1 MGGGL
6 LNLISKGSEDI
17 ILTGNPDISFFKHVY
32 KKYSN
37 YGSQYFRIDYT
48 GLRSLSYKN
57 DTVIEIGPGK
67 GALTFPL
74 INHLEKIHVIEI
86 DRDLISLLQKKNN
99 KKISIHESDA
109 LVFNFDQFKQN
120 IRIVG
125 NLPYNISSPLLFH
138 LLNYRDNIID
148 MTFMLQKEVVDRIVA
163 TPGNKVFGRISV
175 IMQAFFDT
183 ELMFVVP
190 KESFNPQPKIE
201 SAILY
206 LKTKSKP
213 LVKNSKPLE
222 EIVKI
227 AFSQRRKTL
236 KNCLKSVLDQ
246 SQTDIDLSQRAEMLS
261 VENFV
266 TLMNDYEKQN

>member
-1 MGGGL
+1 MAHKARKRFGQNFL
-6 LNLISKGSEDI
+6 VDQQVINQIVSTIAPKRMDSI
-17 ILTGNPDISFFKHVY
+17 
-32 KKYSN
+32 
-37 YGSQYFRIDYT
+37 
-48 GLRSLSYKN
+48 
-57 DTVIEIGPGK
+57 IEIGPGK

-74 INHLEKIHVIEI
+74 IDHLDHIHVIEI
-86 DRDLISLLQKKNN
+86 DRDLISLLQKKSN
-99 KKISIHESDA
+99 KKITIHESDA
-109 LVFNFDQFKQN
+109 LVFNFDQFTKN

-138 LLNYRDNIID
+138 LLNYRNNIID

-163 TPGNKVFGRISV
+163 APGNKVYGRTSV

-190 KESFNPQPKIE
+190 KESFDPQPKIE

-206 LKTKSKP
+206 LKTKSEP
-213 LVKNSKPLE
+213 LVQNLRPFE

-236 KNCLKSVLDQ
+236 KNCLKSVLNQ
-246 SQTDIDLSQRAEMLS
+246 SQTDIDLSHRAEMLS

>member
-1 MGGGL
+1 MAHKPRKRFGQNFL
-6 LNLISKGSEDI
+6 VDEQVINQIVSTVSPK
-17 ILTGNPDISFFKHVY
+17 
-32 KKYSN
+32 
-37 YGSQYFRIDYT
+37 
-48 GLRSLSYKN
+48 KN

-74 INHLEKIHVIEI
+74 IIHLKKIHVIEI

-138 LLNYRDNIID
+138 LLNYRENIID

-163 TPGNKVFGRISV
+163 PPGSKVYGRISV

-213 LVKNSKPLE
+213 LVQNSKPLE

-236 KNCLKSVLDQ
+236 KNCLKSVLNQ

-261 VENFV
+261 VENYV
-266 TLMNDYEKQN
+266 TLMNDYEKQD

>member
-1 MGGGL
+1 MPHKPRKRFGQNFL
-6 LNLISKGSEDI
+6 VDQQIINQIVSTISPK
-17 ILTGNPDISFFKHVY
+17 
-32 KKYSN
+32 
-37 YGSQYFRIDYT
+37 
-48 GLRSLSYKN
+48 KN
-57 DTVIEIGPGK
+57 DHIIEIGPGK

-74 INHLEKIHVIEI
+74 IDYLENIHVIEI
-86 DRDLISLLQKKNN
+86 DRDLIALLQKKNN
-99 KKISIHESDA
+99 IKITIHESDA
-109 LVFNFDQFKQN
+109 LVFNFDQFKQKV
-120 IRIVG
+120 RIVG

-163 TPGNKVFGRISV
+163 PPGSKVYGRISV
-175 IMQAFFDT
+175 IMQTFFDT

-190 KESFNPQPKIE
+190 KESFDPQPKIE

-206 LKTKSKP
+206 LKTKKQP
-213 LVKNSKPLE
+213 LVQNSKPLE

-236 KNCLKSVLDQ
+236 KNCLKSALNQ

-261 VENFV
+261 AENFV

>member
-1 MGGGL
+1 MPHKPRKRFGQNFL
-6 LNLISKGSEDI
+6 VDQQIINQIVSTISPK
-17 ILTGNPDISFFKHVY
+17 
-32 KKYSN
+32 
-37 YGSQYFRIDYT
+37 
-48 GLRSLSYKN
+48 KN
-57 DTVIEIGPGK
+57 DHIIEIGPGK

-74 INHLEKIHVIEI
+74 IDYLESIHVIEI
-86 DRDLISLLQKKNN
+86 DRDLIALLQKKNN
-99 KKISIHESDA
+99 IKITIHESDA
-109 LVFNFDQFKQN
+109 LVFNFDQFKQKV
-120 IRIVG
+120 RIVG

-163 TPGNKVFGRISV
+163 PPGSKVYGRISV
-175 IMQAFFDT
+175 ILQTFFDT

-190 KESFNPQPKIE
+190 KESFDPQPKIE

-206 LKTKSKP
+206 LKTKKQS
-213 LVKNSKPLE
+213 LIQNSKPLE

-236 KNCLKSVLDQ
+236 KNCLKSVLNQ

>member
-1 MGGGL
+1 MAHKPRKRFGQNFL
-6 LNLISKGSEDI
+6 VDEQI
-17 ILTGNPDISFFKHVY
+17 INQIVSTVSP
-32 KKYSN
+32 
-37 YGSQYFRIDYT
+37 Q
-48 GLRSLSYKN
+48 KN

-74 INHLEKIHVIEI
+74 VNHLEKIHVIEI
-86 DRDLISLLQKKNN
+86 DRDLISLLQKKND

-125 NLPYNISSPLLFH
+125 NLPYNISSPLLFR
-138 LLNYRDNIID
+138 LLYYRDNIID

-163 TPGNKVFGRISV
+163 PPGSKVYGRISV

-213 LVKNSKPLE
+213 LVQNSKPLE

>member
-1 MGGGL
+1 MPHKPRKRFGQNFL
-6 LNLISKGSEDI
+6 VDQQIINQIVSTISPK
-17 ILTGNPDISFFKHVY
+17 
-32 KKYSN
+32 
-37 YGSQYFRIDYT
+37 
-48 GLRSLSYKN
+48 KN
-57 DTVIEIGPGK
+57 DNIIEIGPGK
-67 GALTFPL
+67 GALTLPL
-74 INHLEKIHVIEI
+74 IDYLENIHVIEI
-86 DRDLISLLQKKNN
+86 DRDLIALLQKKNN
-99 KKISIHESDA
+99 IKITIHESDA
-109 LVFNFDQFKQN
+109 LVFNFDQFKQKV
-120 IRIVG
+120 RIVG

-138 LLNYRDNIID
+138 LLSYRDNIID

-163 TPGNKVFGRISV
+163 PPGSKVYGRISV
-175 IMQAFFDT
+175 IMQTFFDT

-190 KESFNPQPKIE
+190 KESFDPQPKIE

-213 LVKNSKPLE
+213 LVQNSKPLE
-222 EIVKI
+222 EVVKI

-236 KNCLKSVLDQ
+236 KNCLKSVLNQ

>member
-1 MGGGL
+1 MAHKPRKRFGQNFL
-6 LNLISKGSEDI
+6 VDQQVINQIVSTISPKRTDS
-17 ILTGNPDISFFKHVY
+17 
-32 KKYSN
+32 
-37 YGSQYFRIDYT
+37 
-48 GLRSLSYKN
+48 
-57 DTVIEIGPGK
+57 VIEIGPGK

-74 INHLEKIHVIEI
+74 IDHLEHIHVIEI
-86 DRDLISLLQKKNN
+86 DRDLISLLQNKNN
-99 KKISIHESDA
+99 KKITIHESDA

-163 TPGNKVFGRISV
+163 LPGSRVYGRISV

-183 ELMFVVP
+183 ELMFIVP
-190 KESFNPQPKIE
+190 KESFDPQPKIE

-206 LKTKSKP
+206 LKTKSEP
-213 LVKNSKPLE
+213 LVQNSKPLE

-236 KNCLKSVLDQ
+236 KNCLKSVLNQ

>member
-1 MGGGL
+1 MPHKPRKRFGQNFL
-6 LNLISKGSEDI
+6 VDQQIINQIVSTISPK
-17 ILTGNPDISFFKHVY
+17 
-32 KKYSN
+32 
-37 YGSQYFRIDYT
+37 
-48 GLRSLSYKN
+48 KN
-57 DTVIEIGPGK
+57 DHIIEIGPGK

-74 INHLEKIHVIEI
+74 IDYLESIHVIEI
-86 DRDLISLLQKKNN
+86 DRDLIALLQKKNN
-99 KKISIHESDA
+99 LKITIHESDA
-109 LVFNFDQFKQN
+109 LVFNFDQFKQKV
-120 IRIVG
+120 RIVG

-163 TPGNKVFGRISV
+163 PPGSKVYGRISV
-175 IMQAFFDT
+175 IMQTFFDT

-190 KESFNPQPKIE
+190 KESFDPQPKIE

-206 LKTKSKP
+206 LKTKKQP
-213 LVKNSKPLE
+213 LVQNSKPLE

-236 KNCLKSVLDQ
+236 KNCLKSVLNQ
-246 SQTDIDLSQRAEMLS
+246 SQTEIDLSQRAEMLS

>member
-1 MGGGL
+1 MAHKARKRFGQNFL
-6 LNLISKGSEDI
+6 VDQQVINQIVSTIAPKRMDSI
-17 ILTGNPDISFFKHVY
+17 
-32 KKYSN
+32 
-37 YGSQYFRIDYT
+37 
-48 GLRSLSYKN
+48 
-57 DTVIEIGPGK
+57 IEIGPGK

-74 INHLEKIHVIEI
+74 IDHLDHIHVIEI
-86 DRDLISLLQKKNN
+86 DRDLISLLQKKSN
-99 KKISIHESDA
+99 KKITIHESDA
-109 LVFNFDQFKQN
+109 LVFNFDQFTKN

-138 LLNYRDNIID
+138 LLNYRDSIID

-163 TPGNKVFGRISV
+163 APGSKVYGRTSV

-213 LVKNSKPLE
+213 LVQNSKPLE

-261 VENFV
+261 VENYV
-266 TLMNDYEKQN
+266 TLMNDYEKQD